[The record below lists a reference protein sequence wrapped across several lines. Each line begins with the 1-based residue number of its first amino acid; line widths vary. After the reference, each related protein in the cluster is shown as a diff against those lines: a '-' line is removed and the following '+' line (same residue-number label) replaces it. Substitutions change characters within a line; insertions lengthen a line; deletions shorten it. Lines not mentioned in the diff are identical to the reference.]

1 VIGKKRD
8 GKDYD
13 SFKLKLVMPIDT
25 VKAHIERKHLQP
37 NKKQIK
43 IYKNKKSNIT
53 TN

>member
-43 IYKNKKSNIT
+43 IYIKKSNIT